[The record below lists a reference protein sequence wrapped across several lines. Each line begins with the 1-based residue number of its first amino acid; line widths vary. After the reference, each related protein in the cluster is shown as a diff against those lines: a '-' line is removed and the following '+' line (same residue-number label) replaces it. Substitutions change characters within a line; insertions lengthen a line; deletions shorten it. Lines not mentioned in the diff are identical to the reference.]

1 MESRPSPEPAVPA
14 VEPAVPTVAE
24 DLPELY
30 RAILDRVDHLERIG
44 ERSHAAQIRSAATG
58 AYSVAWDEGARVR
71 LIGLLTRADRVLAG
85 RPRNRGWS
93 LRRRSAQPR

>member
-1 MESRPSPEPAVPA
+1 MESRPSPDAQPPATEPAA
-14 VEPAVPTVAE
+14 TVAE

-44 ERSHAAQIRSAATG
+44 ERNHAGQIRVAATG

-71 LIGLLTRADRVLAG
+71 LIGLLARADRILSG
-85 RPRNRGWS
+85 RPRNRGWN